1 MQTGRKDWMLVSATC
16 WLVML
21 AAGCQPSSS
30 GPAVAGA
37 SFASTA
43 AAMEALKGKGELKW
57 EASKYLK
64 GHREC
69 VPELERLVETK
80 HPAGLIAMFT
90 LTGIGGDEVV
100 AFYVDLLSRNLY
112 ETDAKGKRIEYGY
125 GKPGGC
131 CKPEYLY
138 GQAIVMQLGRLRSK
152 RAEPV
157 LRKAWADSDPA
168 VRQEVPQALYEIGAM
183 TRDELFDAAR
193 QEGPDKPVYY
203 RALESIA
210 RDMMYD
216 KPDEA
221 IAILR
226 RITDSADA
234 DSGAVETAHFWLIGC
249 YEAKKQYD
257 KALEECRWITKKS
270 QAQNLVEQMPSRQ
283 AEILRQSSGS

>member
-1 MQTGRKDWMLVSATC
+1 MQTGRKEWTFVAAAC
-16 WLVML
+16 WLAML
-21 AAGCQPSSS
+21 AAGCQPPPS
-30 GPAVAGA
+30 GPAVTGPT
-37 SFASTA
+37 FASTA
-43 AAMEALKGKGELKW
+43 AALEVLKGKTELKW

-80 HPAGLIAMFT
+80 HPASLVAMFT

-100 AFYVDLLSRNLY
+100 AFYVGLLARNLY
-112 ETDAKGKRIEYGY
+112 ETDATGQRIEYGY

-138 GQAIVMQLGRLRSK
+138 GQVIVTQLGQLRSK

-157 LRKAWADSDPA
+157 LRMAWADSDPA
-168 VRQEVPQALYEIGAM
+168 VRHEVPKALYDIEAM

-193 QEGPDKPVYY
+193 QEGPDKSIYY
-203 RALESIA
+203 HALELIA
-210 RDMMYD
+210 REMTYD

-234 DSGAVETAHFWLIGC
+234 GSGAVESAHFWLIGC

-257 KALEECRWITKKS
+257 SALEECRWITKKS
-270 QAQNLVEQMPSRQ
+270 QAKNLVEQMPSRQ
-283 AEILRQSSGS
+283 AEILRRKE